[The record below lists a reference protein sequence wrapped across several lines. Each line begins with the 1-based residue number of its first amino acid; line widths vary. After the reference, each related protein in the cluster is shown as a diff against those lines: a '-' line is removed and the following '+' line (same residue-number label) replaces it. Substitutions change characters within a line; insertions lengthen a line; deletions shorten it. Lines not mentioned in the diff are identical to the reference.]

1 MGDCPCIP
9 SSQSLLR
16 GSTVAQQSTLNDS
29 KRSHSQ
35 KVGKKGELN
44 DELAIGQAAR
54 HYLQQG
60 SIPMALQPM
69 VMLETEEAFGFEAL
83 ARPLTAEGAPI
94 PPLHFIT
101 LIEHMGL
108 MVQIGELLMLSAFAV
123 ARQEQLAPRGLEL
136 SLNIS
141 PCQFAHRGL
150 ADRLVA
156 TAKQFQMPMELLNV
170 EITETAL
177 VTNERVL
184 KDEITSLRDHGVKV
198 SLDDFGT
205 GLSNL
210 NRLRELPADAVKI
223 DGSFTTA
230 LTEQRSR
237 VIMASL
243 ANMCR
248 DLGLDAVVEGI
259 ETEAQRARLQELGFQ
274 KGQGYLFGKPKSI
287 SVVSEPPITR
297 NNRVPDATGLRAST
311 S

>member
-1 MGDCPCIP
+1 M
-9 SSQSLLR
+9 
-16 GSTVAQQSTLNDS
+16 AQQSTVNDT
-29 KRSHSQ
+29 KRPHSR
-35 KVGKKGELN
+35 KTGEKGELN
-44 DELAIGQAAR
+44 DELAISHAAQ
-54 HYLQQG
+54 HCLQQG
-60 SIPMALQPM
+60 SIPLALQPM
-69 VMLETEEAFGFEAL
+69 VMLETGEAFGFEVL
-83 ARPLTAEGAPI
+83 ARPLTTEGAPI
-94 PPLHFIT
+94 PPHRFIT

-108 MVQIGELLMLSAFAV
+108 MVQVGELLMHSAFAV
-123 ARQEQLAPRGLEL
+123 AHQEQLAPRGLEL

-150 ADRLVA
+150 ADRFVA
-156 TAKQFQMPMELLNV
+156 IAKQFQMPMGLLNV

-177 VTNERVL
+177 VTNESVL
-184 KDEITSLRDHGVKV
+184 KDEITALREHGVKV

-223 DGSFTTA
+223 DGSFTAA

-237 VIMASL
+237 LIMASL

-259 ETEAQRARLQELGFQ
+259 ETESQRARLQALGFR

-287 SVVSEPPITR
+287 SLLS
-297 NNRVPDATGLRAST
+297 
-311 S
+311 

>member
-1 MGDCPCIP
+1 M
-9 SSQSLLR
+9 
-16 GSTVAQQSTLNDS
+16 AQQSTVNDT
-29 KRSHSQ
+29 KRPHSR
-35 KVGKKGELN
+35 KTGKKGELN
-44 DELAIGQAAR
+44 DELAISHAAQ
-54 HYLQQG
+54 HCLQQG

-69 VMLETEEAFGFEAL
+69 VVLETEEAFGFEAL
-83 ARPLTAEGAPI
+83 ARPLTTEGAPI
-94 PPLHFIT
+94 PPHRFIT

-108 MVQIGELLMLSAFAV
+108 MVQVGELLMHSAFAV
-123 ARQEQLAPRGLEL
+123 AHQEQLAPRGLEL

-156 TAKQFQMPMELLNV
+156 IAKQFQMPMDLLNV

-177 VTNERVL
+177 VTNESVL
-184 KDEITSLRDHGVKV
+184 KDEITALREHGVKV

-223 DGSFTTA
+223 DGSFTAA

-237 VIMASL
+237 LIMASL

-259 ETEAQRARLQELGFQ
+259 ETESQRARLQELGFQ

-287 SVVSEPPITR
+287 SVLS
-297 NNRVPDATGLRAST
+297 
-311 S
+311 